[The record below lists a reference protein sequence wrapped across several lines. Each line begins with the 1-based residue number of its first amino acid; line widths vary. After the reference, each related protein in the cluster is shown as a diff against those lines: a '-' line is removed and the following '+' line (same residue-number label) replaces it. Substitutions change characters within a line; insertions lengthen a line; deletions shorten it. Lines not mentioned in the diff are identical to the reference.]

1 MDVVCS
7 PTTTTELDTK
17 QLRHN
22 TDAEIRTIYYCKSYL
37 QVERLSDLCTA
48 DGIFVLPSIAKGE
61 RSIRQNISRL
71 NSIKQDRPVEPAW
84 TLWRKFLR
92 TICKEKEE
100 EEITNNESEEKHPIG
115 TQITKYWA
123 GKLFIGTVINN
134 AGKYYKIQYEDND
147 KEELNHTEVT
157 KI

>member
-7 PTTTTELDTK
+7 PTTATELDTK
-17 QLRHN
+17 QLRHY

-37 QVERLSDLCTA
+37 QVKRLSDLCTA

-61 RSIRQNISRL
+61 RSIRQNVSRL
-71 NSIKQDRPVEPAW
+71 NSIKQDRPGEPAW

-100 EEITNNESEEKHPIG
+100 EEITNNEPEEKHPIG
-115 TQITKYWA
+115 TQVTKYWA
-123 GKLFIGTVINN
+123 GEPFIGTVINN
-134 AGKYYKIQYEDND
+134 ADKYYKIQ
-147 KEELNHTEVT
+147 
-157 KI
+157 